1 MPPYNL
7 SIQQNQVSRLTGLAK
22 KFFHL
27 SLISSLIFIQSCSGG
42 AIDPFDSDTG
52 LTRSEAFDTI
62 MKKDGTTGSKRK
74 KAEKEKAEAKKSGK
88 APSGV
93 PIPKMSKLIVSPPP
107 PVVGGDKIISFSVTD
122 QVPLKDVLIEFGRMT
137 NIDVDIDPRI
147 SGNIILNAKNRPLK
161 EVIDRIAT
169 LGNLRYSYKNG
180 VLHFESDSPY
190 MKNYHVDY
198 LSEGTVWDDVETN
211 LDVILRAESMTSGD
225 SESASNDESSAFSS
239 NKSAGII
246 SIFATKRQHEAAE
259 KYLDEVAKYASS
271 QVLIEA
277 KVIEVTLT
285 KEFSAGIDWERVKG
299 KLSVSN
305 GYVAGSAV
313 DLVLNGSEFT
323 TSVSA
328 LEEFGSTKTIS
339 SPRINAI
346 NNQKATLNFTDK
358 LVYFQVQ
365 QTQSN
370 TSTTGGSTAVV
381 AETISSTKLEESVGV
396 TLEIVPSINLK
407 TNEVTMSIKPT
418 LSVLSDYVV
427 DPASPTNLTDS
438 EGKKVVNEVPVI
450 QSREI
455 DTLAKVQSGNV
466 LVIGG
471 LMKDQSSSTD
481 SGVPLLGRIP
491 VLGWLF
497 KSMSRES
504 GVTETV
510 IFIKATIIN
519 SGTPA
524 SKIDRDIQE
533 NFDPSRRSY
542 F

>member
-1 MPPYNL
+1 M
-7 SIQQNQVSRLTGLAK
+7 SRLIGLAK
-22 KFFHL
+22 KFSNF

-42 AIDPFDSDTG
+42 AIDPFDFDTG
-52 LTRSEAFDTI
+52 LTRTEAFDTV

-211 LDVILRAESMTSGD
+211 LDVILRAESIASAD

-246 SIFATKRQHEAAE
+246 SIFATKRQHEVAE
-259 KYLDEVAKYASS
+259 KYLDEVEKYASS

-396 TLEIVPSINLK
+396 TLEIVPSINLE

-519 SGTPA
+519 SGTPT
-524 SKIDRDIQE
+524 SKVDRDIQE